1 MEKLMKKLLLTTLMV
16 TALASPIAYAGHPEM
31 NHATKHEAAVTV
43 GKTIVAHVEGMVCDF
58 CARGL
63 EKTFGKKDEVK
74 NLIVSLEQ
82 GTVTLHMNP
91 NQDLSD
97 EDIIEIIKGN
107 GINTTS
113 IDRGKDNESH
123 DGHDHSKEHGGH
135 H

>member
-1 MEKLMKKLLLTTLMV
+1 MKKLLLTTLMV
-16 TALASPIAYAGHPEM
+16 TALASPMAYAGHAGM
-31 NHATKHEAAVTV
+31 NHGDNHATKHEAPISA

-74 NLIVSLEQ
+74 NIIVSLEQ
-82 GTVTLHMNP
+82 GTVTIQMNP
-91 NQDLSD
+91 DQDLAD

-113 IDRGKDNESH
+113 INRGVTSEEVNEPDGDNNQN
-123 DGHDHSKEHGGH
+123 
-135 H
+135 

>member
-1 MEKLMKKLLLTTLMV
+1 MKKLLLTTLMA
-16 TALASPIAYAGHPEM
+16 TALASPMAYAGHADM
-31 NHATKHEAAVTV
+31 NHGDNHATKHEAPISA
-43 GKTIVAHVEGMVCDF
+43 GKTVVAHVEGMVCDF

-74 NLIVSLEQ
+74 NIIVSLEQ
-82 GTVTLHMNP
+82 GTVTIQMNP

-97 EDIIEIIKGN
+97 EEIVKIIKGN

-113 IDRGKDNESH
+113 VERGEDSESH
-123 DGHDHSKEHGGH
+123 DNHDHSKGDH